1 MIPLFFLA
9 LAASDPPAVEEKAD
23 APREQ
28 VQKMLQDCGTHRFEA
43 AVDYLSDGKPRQTKV
58 KLCGTKGQSDADWVR
73 TLKDAAAKLQ
83 ANPAMAPEMKTQIIA
98 AINGEVEKLNG
109 TTKAA
114 NGGGA
119 LAGLIS
125 MPQPISLPPRAP
137 APPPSSRVVE
147 SPSIERDYAS
157 LPPLPAPKPVVA
169 STGIG
174 SSLPS
179 LLAPRL
185 NILCSTTDDPQGV
198 EACRSLRANSML
210 TIRADEALSGDTSLR
225 FVRRGDE
232 RGDVQLAQMRLGQ
245 SVRIALPRRV
255 CDGVVRSSVQ
265 IEVMRRPAGKNAA
278 PQLVDSLGPYD
289 LRC

>member
-9 LAASDPPAVEEKAD
+9 LAASEPPASEQKAD
-23 APREQ
+23 APPEQ

-73 TLKDAAAKLQ
+73 TLKDAAAKLEG
-83 ANPAMAPEMKTQIIA
+83 NPAMAAEMKAQIVA
-98 AINGEVEKLNG
+98 ALHGEIDKLTG
-109 TTKAA
+109 AQPA
-114 NGGGA
+114 NGGGK
-119 LAGLIS
+119 LPGLIS
-125 MPQPISLPPRAP
+125 TSQMASLALKL
-137 APPPSSRVVE
+137 PPPSRTVE
-147 SPSIERDYAS
+147 PTSIERDYAS
-157 LPPLPAPKPVVA
+157 LPPLPAPKSIVA
-169 STGIG
+169 STGVAA
-174 SSLPS
+174 SLPT

-185 NILCSTTDDPQGV
+185 NFQCSTSDDPLGLDT
-198 EACRSLRANSML
+198 CSTLHANSLL

-232 RGDVQLAQMRLGQ
+232 RGNVQLTQMRAGQ
-245 SVRIALPRRV
+245 SVRIALPHRL

-265 IEVMRRPAGKNAA
+265 IEVMRRPAGKNGA